1 MAFQRSPSILLIPDT
16 SSMEHLRENLLQ
28 RYNFLL
34 NWSPTLTRSEGN
46 VTALGFSR
54 RIGAFGWKP

>member
-34 NWSPTLTRSEGN
+34 N
-46 VTALGFSR
+46 
-54 RIGAFGWKP
+54 